1 MKPLPAKRNPIVF
14 HHLKQIRVLW
24 AGMIAYTVAFAG
36 VGHYYDW
43 WGLDWLVRGYPEDSP
58 ERLIR
63 QELRD
68 EKQIKASLRKGHV
81 GLELNT
87 DAVAAGDDAKM
98 RVHFQK
104 YQEEHQQAVA
114 EKKSNEATVYTKTP
128 NATIVQ
134 DNKEEVTK

>member
-1 MKPLPAKRNPIVF
+1 M
-14 HHLKQIRVLW
+14 
-24 AGMIAYTVAFAG
+24 MAYTVAFAG

-68 EKQIKASLRKGHV
+68 EKNVKADLRRGHM

-98 RVHFQK
+98 RGHFQK
-104 YQEEHQQAVA
+104 YMEEHQQAVA
-114 EKKSNEATVYTKTP
+114 EKVSKMINTIFFVRIALFRMNESVGF
-128 NATIVQ
+128 
-134 DNKEEVTK
+134 EFLGFVTM

>member
-1 MKPLPAKRNPIVF
+1 ML
-14 HHLKQIRVLW
+14 
-24 AGMIAYTVAFAG
+24 AYTVAFAG

-68 EKQIKASLRKGHV
+68 EKSGFAFMRRNHM

-87 DAVAAGDDAKM
+87 DAVRAGDDAKM
-98 RVHFQK
+98 RLHFDK
-104 YQEEHQQAVA
+104 YQEEHRQAAA
-114 EKKSNEATVYTKTP
+114 EKVSNNFFVR
-128 NATIVQ
+128 NAFFKMNELVRF
-134 DNKEEVTK
+134 EFLAFVTANGSSTCNYLILPIF

>member
-1 MKPLPAKRNPIVF
+1 
-14 HHLKQIRVLW
+14 
-24 AGMIAYTVAFAG
+24 MIAYTVAFAG

-114 EKKSNEATVYTKTP
+114 EKVSKIFHTIFYFVRNAFFRMNELVGFEFLDF
-128 NATIVQ
+128 VWF
-134 DNKEEVTK
+134 